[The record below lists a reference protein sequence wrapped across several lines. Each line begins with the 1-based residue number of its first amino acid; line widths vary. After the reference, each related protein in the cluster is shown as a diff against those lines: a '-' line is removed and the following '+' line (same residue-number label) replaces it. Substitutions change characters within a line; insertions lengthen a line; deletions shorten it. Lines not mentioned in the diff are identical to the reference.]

1 MYQQQQPQAPDS
13 GTQPGDYPVP
23 SPDDDKQTA

>member
-1 MYQQQQPQAPDS
+1 MYQQQQQAPDS
-13 GTQPGDYPVP
+13 SAQPGDNPVP